1 MKYKNRVKDIDKL
14 QQDLEKHRPFKKH
27 ILNELKEY
35 FRINLTYTTNAL
47 EYNTLS
53 EIETKIVIQDGIT
66 INGKPLKHHLE
77 AIGHSEAYDYI
88 FKLAKKDTVTETDI
102 KKIHNTFY
110 YRIDKKNAG
119 KYRKVKVFIQDAEHI
134 PPTPEQINELMND
147 LINRIPQF
155 KKELHPVE
163 YSARLHAEIATIH
176 PFIDG
181 NGRTARLIMNLAL
194 LQSGYNIAV
203 IPPVLRTDYI
213 TAISKANKGDYTDF
227 YNFISQMVYETT
239 KDYLRM
245 VEALE

>member
-1 MKYKNRVKDIDKL
+1 MKYKNRIQDIDKL
-14 QQDLEKHRPFKKH
+14 QRDLNKHRPLKKH

-53 EIETKIVIQDGIT
+53 EVETKIVIMDGIT

-77 AIGHSEAYDYI
+77 AIGHSEAYDYML
-88 FKLAKKDTVTETDI
+88 KLTKKHVITEQDI
-102 KKIHNTFY
+102 KKMHNTFY

-119 KYRKVKVFIQDAEHI
+119 KYRKVKVYIQNAEHI
-134 PPTPEQINELMND
+134 PPPPEHIND
-147 LINRIPQF
+147 LMSDLISRMPDL
-155 KKELHPVE
+155 KKQLHPVE
-163 YSARLHAEIATIH
+163 YSARLHAELANIH
-176 PFIDG
+176 PFVDG
-181 NGRTARLIMNLAL
+181 NGRTARLLMNLAL

-203 IPPVLRTDYI
+203 IPPVVRTDYI
-213 TAISKANKGDYTDF
+213 MAIAKTDKGGYTDF

-245 VEALE
+245 VETLE